1 MKIGTLNFTP
11 AINSPELLAVNV
23 SRAIESGK
31 LEDALAAR
39 IDPTLA
45 DTAAFCEHYNIGP
58 EISANCVI
66 VEAKRGE
73 RTWYAAC
80 MILATQKADI
90 NGVIRHHLDARK
102 VSFAPMDIATSLTGM
117 KYGGITPIGLP
128 SDWPILVDKTIG
140 STSYVVIGSGL
151 RGSKIVIPGSSL
163 ALLPGA
169 EVIGLAKAAI

>member
-117 KYGGITPIGLP
+117 EYGGITPIGLP
-128 SDWPILVDKTIG
+128 SDWPVLVDKTIG